1 MPPTREQQAAGT
13 FDPARTRLIEAAR
26 AGWISRLIDLSRRN
40 NLLYYRAIPTSSID
54 VPGTSPALTELL
66 AGKMVTAQALLP
78 DLKDRPARVLSIA
91 RKAQENSEEK
101 GLQTLYLA
109 VGFATWKASDGGP
122 RREGSYLPASHPDEE
137 EGKGAHRP

>member
-13 FDPARTRLIEAAR
+13 VDAARTKLIESAR

-40 NLLYYRAIPTSSID
+40 NLLYYRPISTSTID

-78 DLKDRPARVLSIA
+78 DLDDRPARALSIA
-91 RKAQENSEEK
+91 RKAQVNSAET
-101 GLQTLYLA
+101 GPQTLHLA
-109 VGFATWKASDGGP
+109 EGFATWKASDGGRDTKAP
-122 RREGSYLPASHPDEE
+122 IFLLPS
-137 EGKGAHRP
+137 